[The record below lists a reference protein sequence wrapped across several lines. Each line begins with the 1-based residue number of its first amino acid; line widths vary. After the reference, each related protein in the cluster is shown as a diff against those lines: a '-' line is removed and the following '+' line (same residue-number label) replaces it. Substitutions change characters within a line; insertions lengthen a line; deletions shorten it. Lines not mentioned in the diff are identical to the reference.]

1 MKDNVY
7 IISGEPG
14 SGKTTFALRLVKML
28 DQEGIVPKG
37 IISPGLLVGRQK
49 IGYHVL
55 DISTGMTAELARRGM
70 ESDVVTGNF
79 GFNEAGLD
87 FGKRALVNS
96 DTLDSDCVIIDE
108 IGPLEVNG
116 GGWADSFEW
125 ILDNYDKKIIITARM
140 RIIGAVKK
148 KWDIA
153 PRRIIYVNNVVPQE
167 FVNFLN
173 D

>member
-1 MKDNVY
+1 MRENVY

-14 SGKTTFALRLVKML
+14 TGKTTFALRLIKML
-28 DQEGIVPKG
+28 DKEGIVPKG

-55 DISTGMTAELARRGM
+55 DVSTGMTAELARRGM
-70 ESDVVTGNF
+70 KSDVVAGSF
-79 GFNEAGLD
+79 GFNTAGLD
-87 FGKRALVNS
+87 FGNRALMS
-96 DTLDSDCVIIDE
+96 ADTLDSDCIIIDE
-108 IGPLEVNG
+108 IGPLEING
-116 GGWADSFEW
+116 GGWADAFDW
-125 ILDNYDKKIIITARM
+125 ILDNYHKKIIITARM

-148 KWDIA
+148 KWDLA
-153 PRRIIYVNNVVPQE
+153 PKRIIYINNVMPNE